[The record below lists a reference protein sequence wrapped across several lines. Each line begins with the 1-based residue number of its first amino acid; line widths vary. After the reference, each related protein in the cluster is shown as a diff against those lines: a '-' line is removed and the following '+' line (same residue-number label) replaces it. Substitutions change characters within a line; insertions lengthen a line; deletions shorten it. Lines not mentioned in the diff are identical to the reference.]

1 MQAKI
6 LISTLLMIILVGCQK
21 QPEQKN
27 EAIDS
32 KVEFESIDQKITG
45 YLDIL
50 DNPTSTRE
58 EQIKILCEDYPKT
71 YEIEYVPALLALQPE
86 SFKKDELMK
95 ELKIS
100 LDYYTDKLNI
110 NCP

>member
-6 LISTLLMIILVGCQK
+6 LISTMLMIILVGCQK

-32 KVEFESIDQKITG
+32 KVEFESIDQKIIG

-58 EQIKILCEDYPKT
+58 ERIKVLCEDYPKT
-71 YEIEYVPALLALQPE
+71 YEIEYVPALLTLQPE
-86 SFKKDELMK
+86 SFNKDELMK